1 MKKPSRSQI
10 TRTSKK
16 LASTPSV
23 KKKKKKKKLDRKPH
37 EVSAVLLHLFR
48 SYKSG

>member
-16 LASTPSV
+16 MVTAPSV
-23 KKKKKKKKLDRKPH
+23 KKKKKKKKLDRRPH
-37 EVSAVLLHLFR
+37 EVHA
-48 SYKSG
+48 

>member
-37 EVSAVLLHLFR
+37 EVSAVLPHLFR
-48 SYKSG
+48 SHKSG